1 MTLISRLARHLTINL
16 ELTPSAKA
24 RMADERRRSRHNLAA
39 HRALENKQAAVHAEL
54 RAAVKP

>member
-24 RMADERRRSRHNLAA
+24 RMADERRRSRHTHAA
-39 HRALENKQAAVHAEL
+39 HTALDVLKAQKTAEL
-54 RAAVKP
+54 RAAVKS